1 MKLIS
6 FRLKLTEHSNVKRS
20 ILLYSSQQQLKFVM
34 TRRST
39 SSAFLRAAMREMSK

>member
-6 FRLKLTEHSNVKRS
+6 FPLKLTEHSYVKRS
-20 ILLYSSQQQLKFVM
+20 ILLYSSQQQLKFVT

-39 SSAFLRAAMREMSK
+39 SSASLRAAMREMSQ